1 MAKKRKRRATRRR
14 PVIQSEKYSIR
25 ALHEDREYG
34 LYWYAW
40 LWKLIRPVLI
50 FLCSVLMVIGIV
62 SIGYDRVYGAFFAP
76 VVADSAEVVDF
87 QIDSGETV
95 TQIGQRLQD
104 ANLLR
109 DKRVFKYT
117 VQFKG
122 LTNALSYGVFQL
134 SPGMN
139 VDQIIEELT
148 SGSQTNERV
157 ITIVPGWTCEDIAD
171 YLVAEGALEDRQ
183 EFLALCNNVD
193 LFVGSSYA
201 LRDAQN
207 AGTLAGR
214 KYALEGYLAPDTY
227 RIFTSATAESI
238 IRTLLNQ
245 HNKVIDS
252 VYYANNTEYYTD
264 AEGTRHEVETYDNNL
279 SMDQIVTL
287 ASMIEKEAA
296 NREDYARVSA
306 VFHNRLRLGMKLESD
321 PTATY
326 LTGEHKL
333 ALSDAETGAINNYN
347 TYYVPGLP
355 VGPICNP
362 SVAALEAAQSP
373 DMDYINE
380 GYLYFCA
387 MEPTSGQLAF
397 SITKEEHDANVAMYR
412 PLWEEYDRRQALEQ
426 ATEEIR
432 AEEQP

>member
-1 MAKKRKRRATRRR
+1 MAKKRKRRAARRR

-40 LWKLIRPVLI
+40 LWKLLRPVLI
-50 FLCSVLMVIGIV
+50 FLCSVLMVVGMV
-62 SIGYDRVYGAFFAP
+62 SVGYDRIYGAFFAP
-76 VVADSAEVVDF
+76 VARDSVEMVEF
-87 QIDSGETV
+87 QINSGETV
-95 TQIGQRLQD
+95 TQIGQRLED
-104 ANLLR
+104 AKLLR
-109 DKRVFKYT
+109 DRRVFKYM

-122 LTNALSYGVFQL
+122 LTNALSYGVFKL
-134 SPGMN
+134 SPAMS

-157 ITIVPGWTCEDIAD
+157 ITIVPGWTCEDIAK
-171 YLVAEGALEDRQ
+171 YLVDIGALEDTR
-183 EFLALCNNVD
+183 EFLSLCNNVD

-207 AGTLAGR
+207 AGTLPGR

-227 RIFTSATAESI
+227 RVFTSATAESI

-252 VYYANNTEYYTD
+252 VYYANHAEYYTD
-264 AEGTRHEVETYDNNL
+264 EEGAYHEVERYATNL
-279 SMDQIVTL
+279 TMDQIVTL

-306 VFHNRLRLGMKLESD
+306 VFHNRLRQGMKLESD

-326 LTGEHKL
+326 LLGQNKL
-333 ALSDAETGAINNYN
+333 ALTEAETGAANNYN
-347 TYYVPGLP
+347 TYFLPGLP
-355 VGPICNP
+355 IGPICNP
-362 SVAALEAAQSP
+362 SVAALEAAQAP
-373 DMDYINE
+373 DMEYIEQN
-380 GYLYFCA
+380 YLYFCA
-387 MEPTSGQLAF
+387 TEPGSGQLVF
-397 SITKEEHDANVAMYR
+397 SISKEEHDANVAMYR
-412 PLWEEYDRRQALEQ
+412 PLWEEYDRRQALE
-426 ATEEIR
+426 R
-432 AEEQP
+432 AAEAQKPAD

>member
-40 LWKLIRPVLI
+40 LWKLVRPVLI
-50 FLCSVLMVIGIV
+50 FLCSVLMVIGMV
-62 SIGYDRVYGAFFAP
+62 SIGYDRVYSAFFAP
-76 VVADSAEVVDF
+76 VAADNAEVVDF
-87 QIDSGETV
+87 RIDSGETV
-95 TQIGQRLQD
+95 TQIGERLQE
-104 ANLLR
+104 AHLLR

-117 VQFKG
+117 VQLKG
-122 LTNALSYGVFQL
+122 LTNSLSYGVFKL

-139 VDQIIEELT
+139 VNQIIEELT

-171 YLVAEGALEDRQ
+171 YLVSIGALENSK
-183 EFLALCNNVD
+183 EFLSLCNNVD

-207 AGTLAGR
+207 AGTLSGR

-227 RIFTSATAESI
+227 RVFTSATAESI

-252 VYYANNTEYYTD
+252 VYYANRTEYYAD
-264 AEGTRHEVETYDNNL
+264 AEGAYHEVETYDNNL
-279 SMDQIVTL
+279 TMDQIVTL

-296 NREDYARVSA
+296 NRDDYAKVSA
-306 VFHNRLRLGMKLESD
+306 VFHNRLRQGMKLESD

-326 LTGEHKL
+326 LLGENKL
-333 ALSDAETGAINNYN
+333 ALTEAETGAINNYN
-347 TYYVPGLP
+347 TYYVPALP
-355 VGPICNP
+355 IGPICNP
-362 SVAALEAAQSP
+362 SVAALEAAQAP
-373 DMDYINE
+373 DMDYINQN
-380 GYLYFCA
+380 YLYFCA
-387 MEPTSGQLAF
+387 TEPGSGRLIF
-397 SITKEEHDANVAMYR
+397 SISKEEHEANVARYR
-412 PLWEEYDRRQALEQ
+412 PLWEEYDRRQALEK
-426 ATEEIR
+426 A
-432 AEEQP
+432 AEAQKPTDE

>member
-1 MAKKRKRRATRRR
+1 MSKKRKRRNLRRR

-40 LWKLIRPVLI
+40 LWKLVRPLLI
-50 FLCSVLMVIGIV
+50 FICSVLMVIGMV

-76 VVADSAEVVDF
+76 VTRDSAEVVDF
-87 QIDSGETV
+87 QINSGETV
-95 TQIGQRLQD
+95 TEIGQRLEE

-109 DKRVFKYT
+109 NRSVFKYLI
-117 VQFKG
+117 QFRG
-122 LTNALSYGVFQL
+122 LTNSLSYGVFKL

-139 VDQIIEELT
+139 VDQIVEELT

-157 ITIVPGWTCEDIAD
+157 ITIVPGWTVEDVAG
-171 YLVAEGALEDRQ
+171 YLVSIGALETPD
-183 EFLALCNNVD
+183 EFLKLCNNVD

-207 AGTLAGR
+207 AGTLPGR

-227 RIFTSATAESI
+227 RVFTTATAESI

-252 VYYANNTEYYTD
+252 VYYARNAEYYTD
-264 AEGTRHEVETYDNNL
+264 EEGYHAVEAYDTGL
-279 SMDQIVTL
+279 TMDQTVIL

-296 NREDYARVSA
+296 SREDYARVSA
-306 VFHNRLRLGMKLESD
+306 VFHNRLKLGMKLESD
-321 PTATY
+321 PTVTY
-326 LTGEHKL
+326 LTGENKL
-333 ALSDAETGAINNYN
+333 ALTDADTSAINNYN

-387 MEPTSGQLAF
+387 TEPGSGRLAF
-397 SITKEEHDANVAMYR
+397 SVTKEEHDANVAMYR
-412 PLWEEYDRRQALEQ
+412 PLWEEYDRRAALERAAELQ
-426 ATEEIR
+426 KPEE
-432 AEEQP
+432 